1 MTPRVFKL
9 AADTFKN
16 NSTTFLSGA
25 AIAGVVGTA
34 ILAIRATPGAVRTIQ
49 SARDRKLFH
58 SMSEEERESD
68 GVHVLPDLTIVET
81 VKETWRIYL
90 PTAVAG
96 VATIA
101 CIAGANA
108 IGLRRNAAMLGAY
121 TLVDGAFREYK
132 DKVIEQIG
140 EAKERKVQDA
150 VAIEQMTKNPPVSSQ
165 VIFSGKGETLFYD
178 SLTGR
183 YFKSDQET
191 IRQAE
196 NEINRRILTSDMWA
210 SLNDFYSLVGLPH
223 TELGD
228 EMGFNVDHMV
238 NLVFTAHLAEGG
250 EPSICVGF
258 RFLPVVDFAKSY

>member
-1 MTPRVFKL
+1 MFKL
-9 AADTFKN
+9 FTQTFKN
-16 NSTTFLSGA
+16 NSTTFLSTA

-34 ILAIRATPGAVRTIQ
+34 ILAVRATPEAIQ
-49 SARDRKLFH
+49 HLEHAEDQKEYKTASD
-58 SMSEEERESD
+58 EERAIAKV
-68 GVHVLPDLTIVET
+68 GGNLTIVET
-81 VKETWRIYL
+81 VQACWRPYI
-90 PTAVAG
+90 PAVVAG

-140 EAKERKVQDA
+140 EAKERKVVDA
-150 VAIEQMTKNPPVSSQ
+150 VAIDKMTKNPPVSTE

-196 NEINRRILTSDMWA
+196 NELNRRIITQDMYA
-210 SLNDFYSLVGLPH
+210 ELNDFYTLVGLPH
-223 TELGD
+223 TQLGEELG
-228 EMGFNVDHMV
+228 FNIDHLV
-238 NLVFTAHLAEGG
+238 NLVFTAHLAADG
-250 EPSICVGF
+250 EPSICVGY
-258 RFLPVVDFAKSY
+258 RFLPVPDFTKTY